1 METATPP
8 ESGGPI
14 IIEGIED
21 EIPDEVLR
29 LELDEFEGP
38 FEVLLYLIKSQ
49 EIDIFDIPI
58 VKVTEQYLRFLEMM
72 KDENLDAAG
81 DFLVMA
87 ATLIQIKSKMILP
100 IDLEMDEEEE
110 DIEEEDPRLELVEKL
125 LEYRKFRD
133 LAVALGEQGDRAQ
146 DYFPRSAKPKIEVDE
161 EEDTELLDIT
171 LYDLIKAI
179 RAILRFVTDRPFHEV
194 ELEGASVDEKIAF
207 IEELLLEKKTLCW
220 ADLVQN
226 SKSKVHL
233 VCCLLAILELCRM
246 RRVRCHQHD
255 TYGEIRLFAR
265 EKGEDVYEQDYDDEV
280 AEAAS
285 TASGAGERA
294 PEDAAAAPSTAT
306 EDAPPAE
313 VVEGAGD
320 EDEEDEFDDDAD
332 EDEDEEDEFDD
343 DEDEDDDEEDEFDDD
358 DDEDDEE
365 DEFDDDDD
373 EDDEELE
380 EEDADEDEA
389 DVVAT

>member
-1 METATPP
+1 MNDTPTKETDPLSAETDPP
-8 ESGGPI
+8 LRPEAGGPI
-14 IIEGIED
+14 NIEGIED

-100 IDLEMDEEEE
+100 IDLELEEEE
-110 DIEEEDPRLELVEKL
+110 EEIEEEDPRLELVEKL

-133 LAVALGEQGDRAQ
+133 LAHALAQIGDDAQ
-146 DYFPRSAKPKIEVDE
+146 DFFPRSAKPKVEADE
-161 EEDTELLDIT
+161 EEESELLEIT
-171 LYDLIKAI
+171 LYDLIKAV

-194 ELEGASVDEKIAF
+194 ELEGASVDEKIAY
-207 IEELLLEKKTLCW
+207 IEELLRDKTSLSW
-220 ADLVQN
+220 ADLVQDN
-226 SKSKVHL
+226 KAKVHL

-246 RRVRCHQHD
+246 RRIRCHQHG

-265 EKGEDVYEQDYDDEV
+265 DRSDPDYGEGY
-280 AEAAS
+280 
-285 TASGAGERA
+285 
-294 PEDAAAAPSTAT
+294 
-306 EDAPPAE
+306 
-313 VVEGAGD
+313 D
-320 EDEEDEFDDDAD
+320 EDYVEET
-332 EDEDEEDEFDD
+332 
-343 DEDEDDDEEDEFDDD
+343 
-358 DDEDDEE
+358 
-365 DEFDDDDD
+365 
-373 EDDEELE
+373 
-380 EEDADEDEA
+380 EA